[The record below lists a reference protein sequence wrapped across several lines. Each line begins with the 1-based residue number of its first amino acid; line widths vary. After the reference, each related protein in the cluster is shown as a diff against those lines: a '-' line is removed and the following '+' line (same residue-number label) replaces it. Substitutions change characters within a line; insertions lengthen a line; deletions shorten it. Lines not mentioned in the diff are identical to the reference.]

1 MVRLNFK
8 VRGLIPLTIFI
19 FIRGDIM
26 KRWVVILDIEE
37 HTELLDKYD
46 DDEDPYTEEELLDEI
61 NDLLNDNMHTQKYLT
76 IKPIEAFTEDE
87 WDSIIG
93 VI

>member
-26 KRWVVILDIEE
+26 KRWVVTLDVEE
-37 HTELLDKYD
+37 DVDSLDEYD
-46 DDEDPYTEEELLDEI
+46 EEFPYTEEELLEEI
-61 NDLLNDNMHTQKYLT
+61 NDMLKENKHKHQYLT
-76 IKPIEAFTEDE
+76 VKPIEAFTEDE
-87 WDSIIG
+87 WNSIIG

>member
-26 KRWVVILDIEE
+26 KRWVVTLDIEE
-37 HTELLDKYD
+37 HTELLDEYGS
-46 DDEDPYTEEELLDEI
+46 DPYTEEELLDEI

>member
-1 MVRLNFK
+1 
-8 VRGLIPLTIFI
+8 
-19 FIRGDIM
+19 M
-26 KRWVVILDIEE
+26 KRWIVTLDIEE

-76 IKPIEAFTEDE
+76 IKPIEAFLAR
-87 WDSIIG
+87 
-93 VI
+93 

>member
-1 MVRLNFK
+1 MVCLYQCATMVRLNFK

-37 HTELLDKYD
+37 HTELLDEYGSN
-46 DDEDPYTEEELLDEI
+46 PYTEEELLDEI

-76 IKPIEAFTEDE
+76 VKPIKAFLAR
-87 WDSIIG
+87 
-93 VI
+93 